1 MTAWYAILLGLVQGL
16 TEFLPV
22 SSSGHLVLLQRFLGT
37 GGVDPLLL
45 DVWLHMGTLSAVLLC
60 YREDLAALTRAGW
73 GLLRGRGAAD
83 TRLLRLLL
91 CALAPMAAAPLLMG
105 PAERFFSAPA
115 AVGCLLPVTALLLWL
130 ADRAVERHAGAPQ
143 KAEKGAA
150 PASQPAP
157 KDNRTTKTAPGPAP
171 KGKYADKT
179 TPRYISGAECIV
191 TPLPKDESTATWRDA
206 LTVGCFQ
213 LAALLPGISRSGAA
227 AAGGCLRGFSREFAV
242 RFSFLLSI
250 PVILGSGIA
259 TLPRLISLWPALRA
273 DPAALTAC
281 AAGMLTAALSGIAA
295 ISLVRRLAARTFAP
309 FVLYCLLAG
318 AAVLAG
324 TLGR

>member
-45 DVWLHMGTLSAVLLC
+45 DVWLHMGTLWAVLLC

-73 GLLRGRGAAD
+73 GLLRGRRDDA
-83 TRLLRLLL
+83 RLLWLLL
-91 CALAPMAAAPLLMG
+91 CALAPMALAPLLMG

-130 ADRAVERHAGAPQ
+130 ADRAVHAADERLL
-143 KAEKGAA
+143 KTE
-150 PASQPAP
+150 
-157 KDNRTTKTAPGPAP
+157 KTAG
-171 KGKYADKT
+171 
-179 TPRYISGAECIV
+179 
-191 TPLPKDESTATWRDA
+191 WRDA

-227 AAGGCLRGFSREFAV
+227 AAGGCLRGFSRDFAV

-259 TLPRLISLWPALRA
+259 TLPRLIALWPALRA

-324 TLGR
+324 TIGS

>member
-45 DVWLHMGTLSAVLLC
+45 DVWLHMGTLWAVLLC
-60 YREDLAALTRAGW
+60 YREDLAALLRAVP
-73 GLLRGRGAAD
+73 GLLRREKGHADRPENGQADRPDTAASP
-83 TRLLRLLL
+83 RLLLLLL

-130 ADRAVERHAGAPQ
+130 ADRAVERRVGEPQ
-143 KAEKGAA
+143 TAEKSAA

-157 KDNRTTKTAPGPAP
+157 KVEKTM
-171 KGKYADKT
+171 
-179 TPRYISGAECIV
+179 PRSSSGAESTV
-191 TPLPKDESTATWRDA
+191 PPAPKDESTADWRDA
-206 LTVGCFQ
+206 LTVGFLQ

-227 AAGGCLRGFSREFAV
+227 AAGGCLRGFSRGFAV

-250 PVILGSGIA
+250 PVILGSAAA
-259 TLPRLISLWPALRA
+259 TLPRLIALWPALRA

-281 AAGMLTAALSGIAA
+281 AAGMLAAALSGIAA
-295 ISLVRRLAARTFAP
+295 ISLVRRLASRTFAP

>member
-60 YREDLAALTRAGW
+60 YREDLLALTRAGW
-73 GLLRGRGAAD
+73 GLLRGRRAAD
-83 TRLLRLLL
+83 TRFLRLLL

-150 PASQPAP
+150 PASQPSP
-157 KDNRTTKTAPGPAP
+157 KGEFAERNAPGPAP
-171 KGKYADKT
+171 KVEKT
-179 TPRYISGAECIV
+179 MPRSISGAESTV
-191 TPLPKDESTATWRDA
+191 PPLPKDECTATWRDA

-242 RFSFLLSI
+242 RFSFLLSV
-250 PVILGSGIA
+250 PVILGSAAA
-259 TLPRLISLWPALRA
+259 TLPRLIALWPALRA
-273 DPAALTAC
+273 DPAALAAC

-295 ISLVRRLAARTFAP
+295 ISLVRRLASRTFAP

-324 TLGR
+324 TLGS